1 VHLPWRPRGGA
12 WSAAVPVVLA
22 LAGVLFVAS
31 GRTAQGTDLQASR
44 TTGLSGLIVAEQ
56 LQASR
61 LAATERSLAD
71 RVAAL
76 TARVGAGEQAVATLQ
91 AQAESLGSLAG
102 LDPVSGPAVVVT
114 LNDAPRPTAGRT
126 PPGNP
131 TPDDLVVHQQDVQAV
146 VNALWAGGARGMS
159 IMDDRVVAT
168 TAVRCVGN
176 TLLLDGIVYSPPYV
190 VTAIGDPSRLQLALD
205 ESTDVQIYREY
216 VAAFGLGY
224 AVTTPGST
232 TLPGYRGPLELSSAV
247 AAP

>member
-1 VHLPWRPRGGA
+1 MHLSWRPRGGA

-159 IMDDRVVAT
+159 IMGDRVVAT

-190 VTAIGDPSRLQLALD
+190 VTAIGDPARLQLALD

-224 AVTTPGST
+224 EVTSPGST
-232 TLPGYRGPLELSSAV
+232 TLLGYGGPLELSSAM
-247 AAP
+247 AAS